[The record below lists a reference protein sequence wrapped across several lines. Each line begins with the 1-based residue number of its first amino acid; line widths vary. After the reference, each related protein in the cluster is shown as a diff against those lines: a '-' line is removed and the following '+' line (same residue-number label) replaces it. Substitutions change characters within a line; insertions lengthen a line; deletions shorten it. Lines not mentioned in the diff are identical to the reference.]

1 MLNREAVKMAVKAA
15 MALGCRINPVS
26 VFARKNYFYPDLP
39 KGYQISQ
46 FDLPLG
52 EHGRVIVFSGDRTD
66 AGKIVD
72 RREKAFG
79 VTRLHLEDDA
89 GKSIHELNVDA
100 TAKSYV
106 NLNRSGVPLVEIVSE
121 PDFRSSQ
128 EAYDYLT
135 HLRKTLLYLKVCDGN
150 MEEGSLRCDA
160 NVSVRPAASEKFGTR
175 VEIKNLNSFRFLQR
189 ALDYEIERQT
199 RVLSEGGEVVQE
211 TRLWDESEG
220 RTVPMRSKE
229 EAHDYRYFPEPDL
242 LPLRL
247 ESGWIDQLRDELPE
261 LPGARVKRSMEEYGL
276 SLDDALLL
284 TATPALADYFEV
296 CAKKSGNARSS
307 AHWIMGDLAYALKDS
322 GKDIETCPVPPGHLA
337 ELIRTLDSGEISGK
351 IANTVFEETFRTG
364 EEPATVI
371 RRMGLVQVC
380 DEASLGAVIDRVIA
394 DNPKQLAE
402 YRAGKTKVVGFFVGQ
417 VMKET
422 KGQANP
428 QIVNQLLQR
437 KLSSG

>member
-1 MLNREAVKMAVKAA
+1 
-15 MALGCRINPVS
+15 
-26 VFARKNYFYPDLP
+26 
-39 KGYQISQ
+39 
-46 FDLPLG
+46 
-52 EHGRVIVFSGDRTD
+52 
-66 AGKIVD
+66 
-72 RREKAFG
+72 
-79 VTRLHLEDDA
+79 
-89 GKSIHELNVDA
+89 
-100 TAKSYV
+100 
-106 NLNRSGVPLVEIVSE
+106 
-121 PDFRSSQ
+121 
-128 EAYDYLT
+128 
-135 HLRKTLLYLKVCDGN
+135 
-150 MEEGSLRCDA
+150 
-160 NVSVRPAASEKFGTR
+160 
-175 VEIKNLNSFRFLQR
+175 
-189 ALDYEIERQT
+189 
-199 RVLSEGGEVVQE
+199 
-211 TRLWDESEG
+211 
-220 RTVPMRSKE
+220 
-229 EAHDYRYFPEPDL
+229 
-242 LPLRL
+242 
-247 ESGWIDQLRDELPE
+247 
-261 LPGARVKRSMEEYGL
+261 MEEYGL

-351 IANTVFEETFRTG
+351 IAKTVFEEMCRTG

-371 RRMGLVQVC
+371 RRMGLVQVS